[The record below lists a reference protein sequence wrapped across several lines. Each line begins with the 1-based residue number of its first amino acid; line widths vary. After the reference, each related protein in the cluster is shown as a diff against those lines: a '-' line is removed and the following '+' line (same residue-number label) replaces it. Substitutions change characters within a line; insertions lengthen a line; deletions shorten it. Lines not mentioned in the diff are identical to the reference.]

1 VGLER
6 VFRGIQIMRESS
18 GYQLILEE
26 GRVEGR
32 VDGVRS
38 MLLHQGRIK
47 FGKPTKA
54 TTAALEA
61 ITDLRRLQRIGERLL
76 AASSWQDLLETP

>member
-1 VGLER
+1 
-6 VFRGIQIMRESS
+6 MRESS

-32 VDGVRS
+32 VDGARS
-38 MLLHQGRIK
+38 MLLHAGRVK

-54 TTAALEA
+54 TTAALES
-61 ITDLRRLQRIGERLL
+61 ITDLRRLQRMSERLL
-76 AASSWQDLLETP
+76 SASSWQELLATH